1 MKRKMRRGIADQLAW
16 LLSSGERGR
25 RSLALATGL
34 GEIVVRQELEQ
45 LRSLGLAEMDR
56 RGTRLTP
63 QGEQEFAAVIDQ
75 VKEVEEL
82 RLEELELDRFTVGAL
97 VRGAA
102 VSGPTWQFRD
112 LAVREGASGA
122 ILITFTSSGLQFSDS
137 GELLSAQNPQDAAL
151 LRASFPEQREGDLL
165 ILVSATDR
173 RRAGLGLWM
182 IITALLDC

>member
-1 MKRKMRRGIADQLAW
+1 MRRGIADQLAW

-34 GEIVVRQELEQ
+34 GEIMVRQELER
-45 LRSLGLAEMDR
+45 LRSFGLVEMGR
-56 RGTRLTP
+56 HGTRLTP
-63 QGEQEFAAVIDQ
+63 QGEQEFAAVIDG

-97 VRGAA
+97 VRGAS

-122 ILITFTSSGLQFSDS
+122 ILIRCTAAGPRFADS
-137 GELLSAQNPQDAAL
+137 GELLGAQNPRDATL
-151 LRASFPEQREGDLL
+151 LRASFPQQQEGDLL
-165 ILVSATDR
+165 ILVSAADR
-173 RRAGLGLWM
+173 RRANLGLWQM
-182 IITALLDC
+182 VTRVLQLGT